1 MLSSV
6 IFFII
11 RICGLC
17 NSWLHVLNV
26 GTDAILL
33 GAETLRGL
41 YPVDTIS
48 TVGKICAEVCI
59 HFPLNVRTVSSTLMY
74 QVEVTMNVFFL
85 LLQAEKVYNQAVYFK
100 KTVKYIGEPM
110 SHLESIASSAVSSR

>member
-1 MLSSV
+1 
-6 IFFII
+6 
-11 RICGLC
+11 
-17 NSWLHVLNV
+17 VLNA

-59 HFPLNVRTVSSTLMY
+59 RFPLNVRTASSTLMY
-74 QVEVTMNVFFL
+74 QVEVTINVFLL

-110 SHLESIASSAVSSR
+110 SHLESIASSAVSSRSIKFKIDGTYI